1 LVYAVKQKHLNNQKP
16 NLMKMRKILTILFLL
31 ILTFGCKEE
40 PPKKTLSELQITA
53 CNAADKAQTCDSR
66 LPEVD
71 IVSKEECCDILGK
84 CC

>member
-1 LVYAVKQKHLNNQKP
+1 V
-16 NLMKMRKILTILFLL
+16 F
-31 ILTFGCKEE
+31 LTFGCKEE